1 MYGEKLIKKNDFIVY
16 FFTQNHIF
24 PFVFT
29 KKKNQI
35 KQSLMYYILIRSI
48 IDHYCH

>member
-1 MYGEKLIKKNDFIVY
+1 MSKMYGQKLIKKNDFIVY

-29 KKKNQI
+29 KKKI
-35 KQSLMYYILIRSI
+35 KSSKV
-48 IDHYCH
+48 